1 MTDYASIHQPVLLE
15 QCVSLVAPAL
25 QDPGSIAVDCTL
37 GLAGHTIAFLKAAP
51 QARVLGIDRD
61 AEALA
66 MATERIAGEGL
77 SDRFIPVHAAF
88 DAFGQVLDDQGIDR
102 VNAVFMDLGLSSL
115 QIDETDRGFSYAH
128 DAPLDM
134 RMDVSQPLTAQR
146 VLAEYPERELVRIFR
161 AYGEE
166 RFSRQIAREIVR
178 RRAQEPLT
186 TSAQLN
192 RLVDE
197 VVPQAHRPAGN
208 PAKRVFQA
216 LRIEVNGELDKLA
229 GTLPQIACR
238 LPPHG
243 RPGGGGQGPGRGRPR
258 PPPAADSLPAR
269 PERPPGGRVVSLIGR
284 QDGEV
289 VHERR
294 TARGRA
300 GRHAGHPRRRA
311 AVLRAAD
318 ARRRPGRAG

>member
-134 RMDVSQPLTAQR
+134 RMDATSGLSAWNV
-146 VLAEYPERELVRIFR
+146 VNEWPESELKRILYE
-161 AYGEE
+161 YGEE
-166 RFSRQIAREIVR
+166 RYAPRIAGAIVR
-178 RRAQEPLT
+178 ARAQQPIAT
-186 TSAQLN
+186 TLE
-192 RLVDE
+192 LVDVIRSAMPGAALRE
-197 VVPQAHRPAGN
+197 KQH
-208 PAKRVFQA
+208 PAKRSFQA
-216 LRIEVNGELDKLA
+216 IRIAVNDELAAVREMMDTAPDKL
-229 GTLPQIACR
+229 R
-238 LPPHG
+238 V
-243 RPGGGGQGPGRGRPR
+243 
-258 PPPAADSLPAR
+258 
-269 PERPPGGRVVSLIGR
+269 GGRLCVISFHSLEDRIVKTGI
-284 QDGEV
+284 
-289 VHERR
+289 
-294 TARGRA
+294 
-300 GRHAGHPRRRA
+300 
-311 AVLRAAD
+311 
-318 ARRRPGRAG
+318 ARREHGCTCPREAPVCTCGFVQTLRSVSRKPILPGEEELECNPRARSAKLRVAERV

>member
-128 DAPLDM
+128 A
-134 RMDVSQPLTAQR
+134 
-146 VLAEYPERELVRIFR
+146 
-161 AYGEE
+161 
-166 RFSRQIAREIVR
+166 
-178 RRAQEPLT
+178 
-186 TSAQLN
+186 
-192 RLVDE
+192 
-197 VVPQAHRPAGN
+197 
-208 PAKRVFQA
+208 
-216 LRIEVNGELDKLA
+216 
-229 GTLPQIACR
+229 
-238 LPPHG
+238 
-243 RPGGGGQGPGRGRPR
+243 
-258 PPPAADSLPAR
+258 PPPARSYTSSTAPPSATAPGPPAAW
-269 PERPPGGRVVSLIGR
+269 PVSSPG
-284 QDGEV
+284 
-289 VHERR
+289 
-294 TARGRA
+294 
-300 GRHAGHPRRRA
+300 PRRA
-311 AVLRAAD
+311 ARH
-318 ARRRPGRAG
+318 